1 MNVMFLIVGLGNPG
15 SSYRKTRHNI
25 GFRVIDALSEMH
37 HIPLNH
43 EKHQAI
49 FGSGYIEG
57 TKVIL
62 AQPQTYMNLSGESVR
77 EFAGF
82 YKIPPENILVI
93 FDDISL
99 DIGQLRIRKKG
110 SAGGH
115 NGVKSIIAHLDSQD
129 FPRVKVGIGEKPD
142 YLDLADYVLGNF
154 PNEISDVVN
163 ESIKHAAEAC
173 TCILTEGIDTAMNR
187 FNGKKK

>member
-1 MNVMFLIVGLGNPG
+1 MFLIVGLGKPG

-173 TCILTEGIDTAMNR
+173 TCILTDGIDTAMNR

>member
-1 MNVMFLIVGLGNPG
+1 
-15 SSYRKTRHNI
+15 
-25 GFRVIDALSEMH
+25 MH

-99 DIGQLRIRKKG
+99 DIGQLRIRKKE
-110 SAGGH
+110 A
-115 NGVKSIIAHLDSQD
+115 
-129 FPRVKVGIGEKPD
+129 RV
-142 YLDLADYVLGNF
+142 
-154 PNEISDVVN
+154 
-163 ESIKHAAEAC
+163 
-173 TCILTEGIDTAMNR
+173 DTME
-187 FNGKKK
+187 